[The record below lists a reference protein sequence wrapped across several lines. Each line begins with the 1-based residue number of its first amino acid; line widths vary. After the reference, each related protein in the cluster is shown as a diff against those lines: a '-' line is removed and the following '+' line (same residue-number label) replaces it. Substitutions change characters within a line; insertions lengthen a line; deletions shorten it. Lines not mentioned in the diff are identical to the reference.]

1 MTNRNKAAGTK
12 WESDIV
18 SYLKSHGIPTAH
30 RVAQTGRDDSGDI
43 WGVSP
48 FIVQAKTY
56 ANLADGLR
64 LGLEGAKRQAHVAG
78 EPFGAAVVKRRGKGA
93 ADAYVVMDLETF
105 TRMLIDLRT
114 DPRIYIN

>member
-1 MTNRNKAAGTK
+1 MTNRNKAKGTE
-12 WESDIV
+12 WESATV

-48 FIVQAKTY
+48 FILQAKTY

-64 LGLEGAKRQAHVAG
+64 LGLEGAKRQARVAG
-78 EPFGAAVVKRRGKGA
+78 ESYGAAVVKRRGKGA
-93 ADAYVVMDLETF
+93 SDAYVVMDLETF
-105 TRMLIDLRT
+105 TRMLAALRGLGL
-114 DPRIYIN
+114 